1 MPIKVAVY
9 NIKGEKVGDINL
21 SEAIFG
27 LPANNALLH
36 QVYVSQAAN
45 KRIVIAHT
53 KDRGERAGSGKKPWK
68 QKGTGNARVGSA
80 RTPVWRKGGVVFGP
94 RKERNFKKKINK
106 KMARKA
112 VQVALSEKAR
122 SNNLLVLDEMKL
134 KEKKSKEFFRILEN
148 LKIKGSAL
156 VGFSDKEKK
165 YSLASRNIKNVH
177 NILVNNLNV
186 SDLLNRKYLLLSKES
201 IKFLE
206 NKYK

>member
-1 MPIKVAVY
+1 MIKVAVY

-21 SEAIFG
+21 SEEVFG

-94 RKERNFKKKINK
+94 RKERNFKNKINK

-112 VQVALSEKAR
+112 VRVALSEKAR
-122 SNNLLVLDEMKL
+122 SNNLLVLDEIKL
-134 KEKKSKEFFRILEN
+134 KEKKAKEFFRILEN

-156 VGFSDKEKK
+156 VGFSDKEKS
-165 YSLASRNIKNVH
+165 YSLASRNIKNVY

-186 SDLLNRKYLLLSKES
+186 SDLLNRKYLLLSEES

>member
-156 VGFSDKEKK
+156 VGFSDKEKE